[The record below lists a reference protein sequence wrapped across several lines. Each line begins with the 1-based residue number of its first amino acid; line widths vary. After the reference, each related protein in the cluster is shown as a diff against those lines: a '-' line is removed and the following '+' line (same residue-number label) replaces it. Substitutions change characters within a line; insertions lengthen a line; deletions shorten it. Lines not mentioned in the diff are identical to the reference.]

1 MGFARAV
8 LAHLERTAAQA
19 GADTMVL
26 ETGIEQP
33 EAIKLY
39 QSSGYE
45 PVEKFGTYADSPLQR
60 CFGKRL

>member
-1 MGFARAV
+1 MGPFQLIDLVGWKVA
-8 LAHLERTAAQA
+8 AHVQ
-19 GADTMVL
+19 DTMVL